1 MLSRK
6 ALVSRAIDFRGPS
19 RIPLWT
25 IGEPIDSS
33 DVFTYDLSLSDEQ
46 DAKKAEW
53 GFLRKKGPDGFWLVP
68 DNPTLDQWSEVDA
81 YREPE
86 LDLVRRFGR
95 IAQAARVCSDRYRL
109 ASLGLS
115 GFSVYRA
122 LRGAEHSAVDC
133 LIEPERFLELM
144 ELIFDFE
151 KSQFD
156 MIARKGFHGIE
167 FHDDWLD
174 RQTSKM
180 TLSLWRK
187 LLKDR
192 YAAQFKR
199 IKEVGLHIW
208 MSVSVHCGEF
218 FGDLAEIGVDVVRV
232 DSPYQMEISALGRQ
246 HRGKLAF
253 AVRLDEMLHNGAIP
267 ADELRSVVDC
277 LSSDGNGFIGLLT
290 EKATPRAKAKTLA
303 LLEKISA

>member
-1 MLSRK
+1 MFSRK
-6 ALVSRAIDFRGPS
+6 ALVSRAIDFRGAS

-25 IGEPIDSS
+25 IGEPIRSS
-33 DVFTYDLSLSDEQ
+33 DVFTYDLSLSDAN
-46 DAKKAEW
+46 DSKKSEW
-53 GFLRKKGPDGFWLVP
+53 GFVRKKGPDGFWLVP
-68 DNPTLDQWSEVDA
+68 DEPYLDQWKEVDA

-86 LDLVRRFGR
+86 LDPVRRLGR
-95 IAQAARVCSDRYRL
+95 IVRAAEVCGDRYRL

-115 GFSVYRA
+115 GFSIYRA

-144 ELIFDFE
+144 ELIFEFE
-151 KSQFD
+151 TNQFD

-167 FHDDWLD
+167 FRDDWLD

-180 TLSLWRK
+180 TLSLWRI

-218 FGDLAEIGVDVVRV
+218 FSDLSEIGVDVVRV
-232 DSPYQMEISALGRQ
+232 DSPYQMEISTLGRQ
-246 HRGKLAF
+246 RRGKLAF
-253 AVRLDEMLHNGAIP
+253 AVRLDEMLRNGTIP
-267 ADELRSVVDC
+267 VEELKSVVDC
-277 LSSDGNGFIGLLT
+277 LSTDGNGFIAMLS
-290 EKATPRAKAKTLA
+290 EKATPRAKEKTLA
-303 LLEKISA
+303 LLEKISG